1 MSYTTKKLCLLGL
14 CTFGFL
20 FSVDGQGPKPRFP
33 SLKAKY
39 NVRIEKSVMIP
50 MRDGVK
56 LSTDLYF
63 PQGAGEKLPVIMIRT
78 PYNKNGKG
86 AAYTFDGQDYV
97 VAVQDVRGKFESG
110 GDYIVSAADTN
121 DGYDTVEWLASQSW
135 STGKVGTTG
144 CSYEGENQVQMAKL
158 RNPHHMAMNPRAASG
173 GMRYFGFVRGGA
185 FELAGGANWFLHNG
199 SKIKPQIAPSLPRSQ
214 SLAVTK
220 YFNLNPSPP
229 KVDWH
234 ELWRSL
240 PLTDMMDKAGMP
252 PTDWEGF
259 VSHPEGDP
267 WWDQFGYVKET
278 DHFDTPGLFLD
289 SWYDYGVGDTFKLVE
304 LIKKNSASPRARENQ
319 FIVIAP
325 TLHCWYED
333 ATEHT
338 VVGTRDLGDAQFD
351 YYGLYLRWFDYW
363 LRGIDNGVTK
373 MPKIQLYVMGR
384 NEWRGENEWPL
395 ARTKSTPFY
404 LHSDGHAN
412 TRFGTG
418 SLSTEKPGGESPDRY
433 VYDPKSPV
441 PTWGGLRSRNLP
453 SGAQDQ
459 SDIEMQND
467 VLVYSTPPLEKGIEV
482 TGPLEVVLY
491 VSSDVRDTDFTAKLI
506 DVYPDGT
513 AYNVQEGIQRARYR
527 EGFEKKVW
535 MKPGEVCLV
544 RINLGAT
551 SNYFG
556 LGHRIR
562 LDISSSNFPRFDRN
576 LNTGGNNYDE
586 TKWIVAHNEIK
597 HDKQYTSYILLP
609 VIPES
614 VAAREAK

>member
-1 MSYTTKKLCLLGL
+1 MTSMSFTTKKLCVLGL

-20 FSVDGQGPKPRFP
+20 FSVNGQEPKPRFP
-33 SLKAKY
+33 MPKAKY

-63 PQGAGEKLPVIMIRT
+63 PEGAGEKLPVILVRT
-78 PYNKNGKG
+78 PYNKNVPGSDG
-86 AAYTFDGQDYV
+86 DTPSDLVGQDYV
-97 VAVQDVRGKFESG
+97 VAVQDVRGKFESE

-144 CSYEGENQVQMAKL
+144 CSYPGENQVQMAKL
-158 RNPHHMAMNPRAASG
+158 RNPHHVAMNPRAASG
-173 GMRYFGFVRGGA
+173 GMQYFGFLRGGA
-185 FELAGGANWFLHNG
+185 FELAGSANWFLRNG
-199 SKIKPQIAPSLPRSQ
+199 SKVKPQIDASMPRSQ
-214 SLAVTK
+214 FLAVTK
-220 YFNLNPSPP
+220 YFTLNPSPP
-229 KVDWH
+229 KVDWP

-240 PLTDMMDKAGMP
+240 PLRDMMDKAGMP
-252 PTDWEGF
+252 ATDWEGF

-333 ATEHT
+333 ATERT

-395 ARTKSTPFY
+395 ARTKFTPFY

-412 TRFGTG
+412 SRFGTG
-418 SLSTEKPGGESPDRY
+418 SLSTEKPGDESPDGY
-433 VYDPKSPV
+433 VYDPRSPV
-441 PTWGGLRSRNLP
+441 PTWGGLRSRHLP

-459 SDIEMQND
+459 SDIEMRSD

-482 TGPLEVVLY
+482 TGPLEVVLH

-527 EGFEKKVW
+527 EGFGKKVW
-535 MKPGEVCLV
+535 MKPGEVYQV

-556 LGHRIR
+556 PGHCIR
-562 LDISSSNFPRFDRN
+562 LEISTHSRRDPQGITGKRIYEGYCLSCLISLCATIHFVSS
-576 LNTGGNNYDE
+576 
-586 TKWIVAHNEIK
+586 
-597 HDKQYTSYILLP
+597 
-609 VIPES
+609 
-614 VAAREAK
+614 